1 MSRLKELNE
10 TLARQPARTTQAR
23 FIDVNDATI
32 RARLLQGEVLAQMIR
47 GGSAALARLIKQAL
61 VAPVK
66 RALRRRRTINELK
79 GLSDHCLED
88 IGVRRGEIETLAG
101 RLTAEG
107 EPAKPARPSLIERL
121 RRNWARHAAI
131 RELQRLPDWAL
142 ADIGL
147 SRGMIAPAVDGL
159 FNARDTK
166 KTARPAA
173 KSPSAVRDIL
183 ARVMTEAPVLPEAKG
198 ANGKS
203 AHKPHDVM
211 AKPVHLEGERTHADN
226 ENAPHA
232 DVA

>member
-10 TLARQPARTTQAR
+10 TRARQHAETTQAR
-23 FIDVNDATI
+23 FIDVNDAVI
-32 RARLLQGEVLAQMIR
+32 RVRQIQGEVLARMIR
-47 GGSAALARLIKQAL
+47 GGSAALARLVKQGLVTL
-61 VAPVK
+61 VA
-66 RALRRRRTINELK
+66 RALHRRRTINELK
-79 GLSDHCLED
+79 GLSDECLTD
-88 IGVRRGEIETLAG
+88 IGVRRDEIETLAE
-101 RLTAEG
+101 RLAVEG

-131 RELQRLPDWAL
+131 RKLQRLPDWAL

-183 ARVMTEAPVLPEAKG
+183 ARVMNEAPYLPEAQG
-198 ANGKS
+198 ANGTS
-203 AHKPHDVM
+203 AQPHEVM
-211 AKPVHLEGERTHADN
+211 AKLAYLEGERTHADN
-226 ENAPHA
+226 ENAPHVG
-232 DVA
+232 VA